1 MYGVE
6 FVKCGFDDVCCVV
19 FGGDVVVVGDC
30 LVFFVVNF
38 GDDFI
43 GYCWIGVCVVVG
55 VIEVVDYDV
64 GVFFGECKGVFVV

>member
-43 GYCWIGVCVVVG
+43 GYC
-55 VIEVVDYDV
+55 
-64 GVFFGECKGVFVV
+64 